1 MAFMRH
7 IFINICKYILEMS
20 PVIPILAELLSVC
33 VNKNAYHNYRKI
45 FQSPMLLE
53 RPPLLIIGLHT
64 PRIQM

>member
-1 MAFMRH
+1 
-7 IFINICKYILEMS
+7 MS